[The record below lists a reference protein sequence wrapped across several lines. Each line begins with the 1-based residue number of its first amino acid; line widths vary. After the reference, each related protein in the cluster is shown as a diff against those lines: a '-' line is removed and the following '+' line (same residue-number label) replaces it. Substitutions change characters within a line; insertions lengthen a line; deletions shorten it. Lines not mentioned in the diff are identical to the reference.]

1 MQNLILY
8 YSAGCN
14 IIPPPG
20 VAVNA
25 ADEALKLKLFDKL
38 GCKHLFLTARM
49 GFKVNFL
56 LCGLPSYLNLLLL

>member
-8 YSAGCN
+8 CSPWCN
-14 IIPPPG
+14 IIPPLD

-25 ADEALKLKLFDKL
+25 ADEALKLKLFDKPW
-38 GCKHLFLTARM
+38 CKHFIFEM